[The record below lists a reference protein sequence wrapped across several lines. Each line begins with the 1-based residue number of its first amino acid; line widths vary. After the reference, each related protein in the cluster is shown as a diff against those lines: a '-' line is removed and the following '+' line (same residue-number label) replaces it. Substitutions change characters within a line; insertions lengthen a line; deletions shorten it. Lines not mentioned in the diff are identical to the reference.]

1 MDLHYRP
8 DASKRYVRDGCRPS
22 EIARQRPALA
32 ARIQGEE
39 SYQDFDAR
47 KTERGGH
54 YSEDS
59 REWPESSTLSEPPR
73 RFIMDETERCERMN
87 QELRGGHR
95 LDVRGDGDG
104 E

>member
-8 DASKRYVRDGCRPS
+8 DASKRCTRDGMRPS

-39 SYQDFDAR
+39 SYQDLDPR
-47 KTERGGH
+47 KSERGGH
-54 YSEDS
+54 YVEE
-59 REWPESSTLSEPPR
+59 RELPMPIQPEPPR
-73 RFIMDETERCERMN
+73 RFVMDEEERVDRMN
-87 QELRGGHR
+87 RQLRSEH
-95 LDVRGDGDG
+95 LLVDGDA